1 VEWERNTV
9 SLSTRVLFRKRRIF
23 QPDKWNSWS
32 NARERDNA
40 ERMILLY
47 ARHLCALFLA
57 LRSRRFGA
65 VTKKD
70 HGNKNQ
76 SSPRRHARVH
86 IPRSDMVRGYS
97 VQAFR
102 YTGYNPCART
112 HICTSNSSFFLSF
125 SLSFLV
131 IFFSGP
137 ERPQKSELKRTTQ
150 YTRLAFISGRD
161 KFYRGAWKHEKC
173 STSRFKKGVCGARC
187 ICHVRCIRMTMRL
200 DQSHQKR
207 YDTDNI
213 NNSILRHSILDS
225 LIKLSFDTVT
235 NCVFYTV
242 LSWF

>member
-23 QPDKWNSWS
+23 QSDKWNSWS

-47 ARHLCALFLA
+47 ARHLCALFRA
-57 LRSRRFGA
+57 FRSRRFGA

-76 SSPRRHARVH
+76 SSPRVH

-125 SLSFLV
+125 SLSFSPFFLV
-131 IFFSGP
+131 PSDHRNQSSS
-137 ERPQKSELKRTTQ
+137 ERLNTLGWLSFLGETNSIEGHESTKNVRRRDLKRAFVAPDAFAMSDVYAWLCVSIKVIRNAMILITSMILCYITQ
-150 YTRLAFISGRD
+150 F
-161 KFYRGAWKHEKC
+161 
-173 STSRFKKGVCGARC
+173 
-187 ICHVRCIRMTMRL
+187 L
-200 DQSHQKR
+200 DPF
-207 YDTDNI
+207 
-213 NNSILRHSILDS
+213 
-225 LIKLSFDTVT
+225 IKLSFDTHKSCVT
-235 NCVFYTV
+235 QF
-242 LSWF
+242 

>member
-1 VEWERNTV
+1 MEWERNTV

-86 IPRSDMVRGYS
+86 IPRSDMVRGCS

-112 HICTSNSSFFLSF
+112 HIGTSNSSFFLSF
-125 SLSFLV
+125 
-131 IFFSGP
+131 FFGRLFFWS
-137 ERPQKSELKRTTQ
+137 RATTEIRAQ
-150 YTRLAFISGRD
+150 ANDSIHSVGFH
-161 KFYRGAWKHEKC
+161 FW
-173 STSRFKKGVCGARC
+173 AR
-187 ICHVRCIRMTMRL
+187 
-200 DQSHQKR
+200 Q
-207 YDTDNI
+207 
-213 NNSILRHSILDS
+213 IL
-225 LIKLSFDTVT
+225 
-235 NCVFYTV
+235 
-242 LSWF
+242 